1 MRHTLRYLAFF
12 LLSGI
17 ILAGC
22 KSADKVLFKAT
33 PASLTSRLP
42 ALQVDVDNSLL
53 MVSEATE
60 YDDARKMFEQEL
72 NQNII
77 DADDSTK
84 FGYVKLQIME
94 ASVSRPRRAVQ
105 VFQMMTLLTPSM
117 LGVPLGWYCSR
128 VRAEVQLYDAH
139 GELLGTYAG
148 TGQSSVRVAMY
159 HGYSQSDAPR
169 LADIIALR
177 HALDQIRPQLEVDA
191 AALKTEFANRG
202 PVEVIMGQTVATS
215 PN

>member
-1 MRHTLRYLAFF
+1 MKHMLRCWLLV

-17 ILAGC
+17 FLPGC
-22 KSADKVLFKAT
+22 KSADKVMFKASS
-33 PASLTSRLP
+33 AGLTSRLP

-60 YDDARKMFEQEL
+60 YDDARRMFEQEL

-77 DADDSTK
+77 DSGDSTK

-94 ASVSRPRRAVQ
+94 ATVSRPGRILQA
-105 VFQMMTLLTPSM
+105 FQMMTLLTPSV
-117 LGVPLGWYCSR
+117 LGIPLGWYCSR

-159 HGYSQSDAPR
+159 HGYSQSAAPR
-169 LADIIALR
+169 LADVQALR
-177 HALDQIRPQLEVDA
+177 LALEQIRPQLEVDA
-191 AALKTEFANRG
+191 SALRTELVNRG
-202 PVEVIMGQTVATS
+202 PVEVVVGQTAATGS
-215 PN
+215 N